1 MASFFVELSI
11 VMVVILIVSL
21 IMMKIKQPLLIGYI
35 LTGLIAGP
43 LFFNFISPGA
53 NYEAF
58 AHIGIALLLFI
69 VGLSLNVSLIR
80 DVGPISL
87 ITGLGQVVF
96 TSSVGYFI
104 ALLLGFSPMASL
116 MIAIGLTF
124 SSTIIIIKLLSDKKD
139 LDSLYGK
146 ISLGFLLVQDFVAV
160 ILLMFVSS
168 MISVGPGGALGPI
181 IIKTILL
188 GIVSVVLTY
197 VLAKYFVPKFVERI
211 AHSQELLF
219 IFVIAWCLGFSTLF
233 YVLGFSLEIGA
244 LLAGITLA
252 STRYQYEISSKIR
265 PLRDFFIIMFFI
277 LLGAQMIPDVPVDVM
292 EGTLSD
298 KIDFITASISG
309 LIVPALIFSLFVL
322 IGNPI
327 IVFILMSL
335 LKYSSRTSFL
345 AGLTVA
351 QISEF
356 SLILGLMAKEA
367 GLLTTDEISM
377 LTFVGIITITAST
390 YMIMNGDYLY
400 KLLSPF
406 LKKFESKR
414 LKDAKKGVRNKH
426 YDIIIFGSNRIGY
439 SILKSIRKS
448 KKEYLVVDN
457 DPMIVDQL
465 KSKGINCIY
474 GDASSTE
481 FLSEFN
487 FKDTK
492 LVISTIPNREISLL
506 ILEHIRQINK
516 DSQVI
521 LTSNHV
527 DDALY
532 LYDKGTDYV
541 ILPHFLGG
549 EYVADLVNK
558 LFDDISLLLQEK
570 IEHINDLK
578 TRKDIGHKHPGN

>member
-1 MASFFVELSI
+1 M
-11 VMVVILIVSL
+11 
-21 IMMKIKQPLLIGYI
+21 
-35 LTGLIAGP
+35 
-43 LFFNFISPGA
+43 
-53 NYEAF
+53 
-58 AHIGIALLLFI
+58 
-69 VGLSLNVSLIR
+69 
-80 DVGPISL
+80 
-87 ITGLGQVVF
+87 
-96 TSSVGYFI
+96 
-104 ALLLGFSPMASL
+104 
-116 MIAIGLTF
+116 
-124 SSTIIIIKLLSDKKD
+124 
-139 LDSLYGK
+139 
-146 ISLGFLLVQDFVAV
+146 
-160 ILLMFVSS
+160 
-168 MISVGPGGALGPI
+168 
-181 IIKTILL
+181 
-188 GIVSVVLTY
+188 
-197 VLAKYFVPKFVERI
+197 
-211 AHSQELLF
+211 
-219 IFVIAWCLGFSTLF
+219 F